1 MKIIIQNLHFY
12 CIVYVTL
19 LTLFFFFSLWNFAVL
34 TFHITA
40 IDVLKSAN
48 SSLSPESFNTFL
60 ASQDWIKAI
69 IVLLKLSLLFAL
81 PLTKFAIRPSSTFSQ
96 SFSSFPV
103 ICSGR
108 RIVVPWP
115 LFCPS
120 SVFVRP
126 IWFRRHQPTLPVS
139 APVRVNGKL
148 INRII
153 SFESFAPKKTLFCL
167 ICAQ

>member
-1 MKIIIQNLHFY
+1 MWLYLPSFSFSLFE
-12 CIVYVTL
+12 TL
-19 LTLFFFFSLWNFAVL
+19 LFL

-48 SSLSPESFNTFL
+48 SSLSPESNTFL

-81 PLTKFAIRPSSTFSQ
+81 PLTKFAIRPSSTVSQ

-153 SFESFAPKKTLFCL
+153 SFESFAPKKLCFVWFAL
-167 ICAQ
+167 SRLSGGIRI